1 MRNFL
6 QGIWIDLRYASRWLW
21 RSPGFTVAA
30 IVTIALGIGVNAGIF
45 TVLNGLLFRNVEA
58 PDPHE
63 LVSIYQAVQGM
74 PDSTESAVGV
84 FSTFEYHAYRD
95 QSQTLSGVLARSP
108 SPETTLG
115 GDTPQVILGSNVTCN
130 YFDVL
135 RQPPALGRALNTQ
148 DCEPGAAP
156 VVILSHNLWR
166 TTFAADPGIV
176 GRTVELNRR
185 PFTVVGVAAEGTY
198 GGPGYEVVG
207 GGYFA
212 PISTEP
218 LLRRSSRYAN
228 DKSRWLY
235 LIGRRKV
242 GISIEQVRA
251 EFGVIGA
258 QIDQQQP
265 GRSTT
270 LTVDREIPTAVQAE
284 QRGTTLG
291 GAAVLMS
298 AFTLVLLIACANV
311 ANLLLARGTARSQ
324 EIGIRLSLGASRA
337 RVVRQLVTESML
349 ISIAGGVLGSVLAIW
364 SFQGLVARA
373 VPALMPPS
381 WPFAV
386 ALDLNP
392 DVRAVVFAVTLTFV
406 TGILFGLVP
415 ALQASK
421 TDVHSVIKQDSRAAG
436 SRRGGRLRGVL
447 VGLQV
452 ALCMTLMIA
461 AGLLLRGL
469 YVTYTVDTGFVDR
482 DVAYVSLESTHDV
495 LNSEEATA
503 FRRRLIAEVEALPG
517 VTAVAYT
524 DRQPLGLDNATI
536 TIRLPGESEKTTR
549 AAEQISVTP
558 GYFSVLE
565 LPIVRGRTFTDAEI
579 RNPASGVRPAIVS
592 EATARNL
599 WPGADAIG
607 RTLIGAPAVA
617 GDTLQIVG
625 VVSDAR
631 INSLSAIDP
640 YTVYI
645 PGGGAALL
653 VKSRVGFEATAS
665 SIRAIVRAI
674 DPTLVVQVLPLEAN
688 LGWWRGLSRTMATL
702 FAGLGL
708 LALLLASVGIYGV
721 VAYSVSMR
729 YREIG
734 IRMALGAGARDVLG
748 MILRQT
754 MRPVVIGAIIG
765 FAAAAALSR
774 VLSSVLFGVS
784 PADPMGLVGA
794 AILVLSVAFAAG
806 ILAARPATQTDP
818 TTTLRHE

>member
-30 IVTIALGIGVNAGIF
+30 IVTIALGVGVNAGIF
-45 TVLNGLLFRNVEA
+45 TVLNSLLFRNIEA
-58 PDPHE
+58 PDAHE
-63 LVSIYQAVQGM
+63 LVSIYQAVQGV
-74 PDSTESAVGV
+74 PDSTESAAGV
-84 FSTFEYHAYRD
+84 FSTSDYHAYRD
-95 QSQTLSGVLARSP
+95 RSQTLSGVLARGP

-115 GDTPQVILGSNVTCN
+115 GDTLQVILGSTVSCN

-135 RQPPALGRALNTQ
+135 RQPPALGRALNAQ
-148 DCEPGAAP
+148 DCEPGASP

-166 TTFAADPGIV
+166 TTFASDAGIV

-212 PISTEP
+212 PISAEP

-235 LIGRRKV
+235 LIGRRKD
-242 GISIEQVRA
+242 GISVEQVRA

-270 LTVDREIPTAVQAE
+270 LTIDPEIPMAVTAE
-284 QRGTTLG
+284 ERGTALG

-349 ISIAGGVLGSVLAIW
+349 LSIAGGVLGSVLAMW
-364 SFQGLVARA
+364 SFQGLVAHA
-373 VPALMPPS
+373 VPALLPPS

-415 ALQASK
+415 ALHASK
-421 TDVHSVIKQDSRAAG
+421 SDVHAVIKQDSPAVG

-469 YVTYTVDTGFVDR
+469 YVTYTVDTGFVYR

-495 LNSEEATA
+495 LNSEEALA

-524 DRQPLGLDNATI
+524 DRQPLGLDNATM

-549 AAEQISVTP
+549 EAELISVTP

-565 LPIVRGRTFTDAEI
+565 LPILRGRTFTDAEI
-579 RNPASGVRPAIVS
+579 RNPAPGARPAIVS

-607 RTLIGAPAVA
+607 RTLIGHTVRD
-617 GDTLQIVG
+617 DTLQVVG

-631 INSLSAIDP
+631 IYSLSAIDP
-640 YTVYI
+640 FYVYV

-653 VKSRVGFEATAS
+653 VKSRVGFGATAS
-665 SIRAIVRAI
+665 SIRTIVQAI

-702 FAGLGL
+702 FGGLGL
-708 LALLLASVGIYGV
+708 LALLLAAVGIYGV

-734 IRMALGAGARDVLG
+734 IRMALGARARDVLG

-754 MRPVVIGAIIG
+754 MRPVVIGAIVG
-765 FAAAAALSR
+765 FAAAAALTR
-774 VLSSVLFGVS
+774 ILSSVLFGVS
-784 PADPMGLVGA
+784 PADPIGLGGA
-794 AILVLSVAFAAG
+794 ALLVLSVAFAAG

>member
-6 QGIWIDLRYASRWLW
+6 QDIWTDLRYASRWLW

-45 TVLNGLLFRNVEA
+45 TVLNGLLFRDVEA
-58 PDPHE
+58 PNAHE
-63 LVSIYQAVQGM
+63 LVSIYQTVEGV
-74 PDSTESAVGV
+74 PDSTDSAVGV
-84 FSTFEYHAYRD
+84 FSTSEYHAYRD
-95 QSQTLSGVLARSP
+95 RSQTLSGVLARGS

-115 GDTPQVILGSNVTCN
+115 GDTPQVILGSNVSCN

-135 RQPPALGRALNTQ
+135 RQPPVLGRALNAQ

-166 TTFAADPGIV
+166 TTFASDAGIV

-185 PFTVVGVAAEGTY
+185 PFTVVGVAAERTY

-228 DKSRWLY
+228 DKNRWLY
-235 LIGRRKV
+235 LIGRRKE
-242 GISIEQVRA
+242 GISVEQVRA

-258 QIDQQQP
+258 QLDQQQP

-270 LTVDREIPTAVQAE
+270 LTVDPEIPTTVSAE
-284 QRGTTLG
+284 ERGTALG

-298 AFTLVLLIACANV
+298 AFTFVLLIACANV

-364 SFQGLVARA
+364 SFQGLVASA
-373 VPALMPPS
+373 VPALLPPS

-392 DVRAVVFAVTLTFV
+392 DVRALAFAVTLTFV

-415 ALQASK
+415 ALHASR
-421 TDVHSVIKQDSRAAG
+421 TDVHAVIKQDSPVAG
-436 SRRGGRLRGVL
+436 SRRGVRLRGVL

-469 YVTYTVDTGFVDR
+469 YVTYTVDTGFVYR

-495 LNSEEATA
+495 LNSEEAPA

-524 DRQPLGLDNATI
+524 DRQPLGLDNATM
-536 TIRLPGESEKTTR
+536 TIRLPGESEKTAR
-549 AAEQISVTP
+549 EAELISVTP

-565 LPIVRGRTFTDAEI
+565 LPILRGRTFTDAEI
-579 RNPASGVRPAIVS
+579 RNPAPGARPAIVS

-607 RTLIGAPAVA
+607 RTLIGHTVRD
-617 GDTLQIVG
+617 DTLQVVG

-631 INSLSAIDP
+631 IHSLSAIDP
-640 YTVYI
+640 FYVYV

-653 VKSRVGFEATAS
+653 VKSRVGFGATAS
-665 SIRAIVRAI
+665 SIRTIVRAI

-702 FAGLGL
+702 FGGLGL

-734 IRMALGAGARDVLG
+734 IRMALGARARDVLG

-774 VLSSVLFGVS
+774 ILSSVLFGVS
-784 PADPMGLVGA
+784 PADPIGLGGA
-794 AILVLSVAFAAG
+794 ALLVLSVAFAAG